1 MLNPAVVQ
9 PQAAR
14 LCLPSTVAPRH
25 HTPFRSDALNSLLH
39 PDPLW
44 LHCGNKL
51 SCSASP
57 GRWCTKCT
65 LGTCWLTSASSFVDP
80 NLRPQVMREMHA
92 ADLLFDQYLLDR
104 VVHMVTA
111 LNTSA
116 VRDFRRVGT
125 LTAVQLITS
134 WIHVTQ
140 ALAEARDTAQRQVG
154 DGASS

>member
-1 MLNPAVVQ
+1 
-9 PQAAR
+9 
-14 LCLPSTVAPRH
+14 
-25 HTPFRSDALNSLLH
+25 
-39 PDPLW
+39 
-44 LHCGNKL
+44 
-51 SCSASP
+51 
-57 GRWCTKCT
+57 
-65 LGTCWLTSASSFVDP
+65 
-80 NLRPQVMREMHA
+80 MHA